1 MMAVELDWPRYME
14 QRSRERPRLL
24 RQSASNRLCCIFR
37 VPRSVF
43 VGDPKVYEPRIVS
56 IGPYHRGKEQV
67 EMLEQHKP
75 RLFAA
80 LLDRTRGYG
89 EPVEAYFRAM
99 ASVETKIRECYSED
113 LDCGS
118 WSLIEMMV
126 LDACFVVEMFRV
138 TACLVLPDPADPLFS
153 MPWVF
158 SFLTLDLLL
167 IENQIPFFVLQTV
180 FNLSKA
186 PTEAHYS
193 LNKLA
198 LEFFNY
204 SLPRPQHELER
215 HYDVLNVTHL
225 LDLFRL
231 SLVGHLELEDAGDVD
246 GEFLQ
251 LIPSAKQLLLAG
263 IKLKPRKSDRFIDV
277 RFERGV
283 LQIPPFTLDAFTRS
297 LLFNCI
303 AFEQCSCYCSKH
315 ITTYVVLM
323 RCVVTTEADAA
334 LLSECNIITNFW
346 GSDED
351 VARYFNS
358 LARGVR
364 FDINISYLAGV
375 FRQVTRYHQNR
386 WYVRWSGIKREY
398 FGSAWSFISA
408 VAAFI
413 LLALTILQAFYAVYA
428 YYHPSE

>member
-1 MMAVELDWPRYME
+1 ME
-14 QRSRERPRLL
+14 QRFRERPRLL
-24 RQSASNRLCCIFR
+24 RQTASNGLCCIFR

-43 VGDPKVYEPRIVS
+43 VSNPKAYEPQIVS

-80 LLDRTRGYG
+80 LLDRTRGHG
-89 EPVEAYFRAM
+89 APVEAYFRTM

-138 TACLVLPDPADPLFS
+138 TASLVPADPADPLFS
-153 MPWVF
+153 MPWVY

-167 IENQIPFFVLQTV
+167 IENQIPFFVLETV
-180 FNLSKA
+180 FELSMA

-215 HYDVLNVTHL
+215 HYHVPNVTHL

-231 SLVGHLELEDAGDVD
+231 SLVGHLELEDPGDVNE
-246 GEFLQ
+246 EFLQ

-283 LQIPPFTLDAFTRS
+283 LQIPPLTLDAFTRS
-297 LLFNCI
+297 LFLNCI
-303 AFEQCSCYCSKH
+303 AYEQCSCYCSKH
-315 ITTYVVLM
+315 ITTYAVLM
-323 RCVVTTEADAA
+323 SCVISTAADAA
-334 LLSECNIITNFW
+334 LLSEHNIITNFS
-346 GSDED
+346 GSDEY
-351 VARYFNS
+351 VARYFNN
-358 LARGVR
+358 LTRGVS
-364 FDINISYLAGV
+364 FDISISYLAGL
-375 FRQVTRYHQNR
+375 FREVTRYHQNK
-386 WYVRWSGIKREY
+386 WHVQWSGIKREY
-398 FGSAWSFISA
+398 FGSPWSFISA

-413 LLALTILQAFYAVYA
+413 LLALTVVQAFYAVYA
-428 YYHPSE
+428 YYRPSK